1 MGRYGEIRY
10 RRIVDTYASFKP
22 PVSGYLPEQP
32 PEEARWRLSRA
43 SGRPVGEPLIDDV
56 TRPADGVRSQLQSLG
71 ECAVGASAT
80 QCPAAD
86 ADAAKHIRHSQHG
99 LNGDPRRHLS
109 SLHSRRRSRFDD
121 RRPNP
126 ACPTARPTRRT
137 PRSRSQPSRSGRP
150 GPRWPARVSR
160 CSRQRP
166 SPPGSHT
173 GHPDAR
179 QRRSRRPCASTEDP
193 DRGQDGQQLQ

>member
-109 SLHSRRRSRFDD
+109 SLHSRRRIAL
-121 RRPNP
+121 RRSPAQPGLSDGSPNTSNAP
-126 ACPTARPTRRT
+126 E
-137 PRSRSQPSRSGRP
+137 SQSTKPQ
-150 GPRWPARVSR
+150 WPARAKVASAGL
-160 CSRQRP
+160 P
-166 SPPGSHT
+166 VLTTAPIT
-173 GHPDAR
+173 AR
-179 QRRSRRPCASTEDP
+179 
-193 DRGQDGQQLQ
+193 